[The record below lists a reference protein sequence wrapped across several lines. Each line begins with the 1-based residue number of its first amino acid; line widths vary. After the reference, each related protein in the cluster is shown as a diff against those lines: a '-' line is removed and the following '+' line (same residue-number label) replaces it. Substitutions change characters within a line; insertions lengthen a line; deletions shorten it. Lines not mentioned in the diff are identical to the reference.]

1 MIIDNEGVAY
11 GDDFNHFSKKNTII
25 VHCPLYIVHSARQRD
40 KSEFER
46 EKVMVIIEFLKA
58 VLFGIMEGITEW
70 LPVSST
76 GHMILLD
83 EFVKLRVSPEFYE
96 MFQVVIQL
104 GAILAVI
111 LLFFHKL
118 NPFSGKKDAQQKK
131 NTWSLWFKVVV
142 AMLPSAVIGVLL
154 DDWMDVHLYNYVVVA
169 ITLVVYGVAFI
180 FMEKRNNG
188 REMKVKDVYEIDYR
202 TALLIGCFQCLSL
215 IPGTSRSGSTILGAI
230 ILGVARPAGAE
241 FSFFLAIPTM
251 LGASALK
258 VLKYGLE
265 IMDGAAALPTGM
277 EIGVLVVGCVVS
289 FVVSVLVIR
298 ALMEYVRKRSFAVF
312 GVYRILLG
320 AAVLGYFL
328 LK

>member
-1 MIIDNEGVAY
+1 MI
-11 GDDFNHFSKKNTII
+11 
-25 VHCPLYIVHSARQRD
+25 
-40 KSEFER
+40 
-46 EKVMVIIEFLKA
+46 IIEFLKA
-58 VLFGIMEGITEW
+58 VLFGIVEGITEW

-83 EFVKLRVSPEFYE
+83 EFIKLQVSAEFYE

-118 NPFSGKKDAQQKK
+118 NPFSPKKSVEQKK
-131 NTWSLWFKVVV
+131 NTWQLWFKVIV
-142 AMLPSAVIGVLL
+142 AVIPSAVIGLLL
-154 DDWMDVHLYNYVVVA
+154 DDWMDAHLYNYIVVA

-180 FMEKRNNG
+180 WMEKLNKTRQ
-188 REMKVKDVYEIDYR
+188 MKVQDVYDIDYR
-202 TALLIGCFQCLSL
+202 TALLIGAFQCLSL

-265 IMDGAAALPTGM
+265 IMDGAAAMPTGM
-277 EIGVLVVGCVVS
+277 EIGTLIIGCVVS
-289 FVVSVLVIR
+289 LIVSLLVIK

-312 GVYRILLG
+312 GIYRIVLG